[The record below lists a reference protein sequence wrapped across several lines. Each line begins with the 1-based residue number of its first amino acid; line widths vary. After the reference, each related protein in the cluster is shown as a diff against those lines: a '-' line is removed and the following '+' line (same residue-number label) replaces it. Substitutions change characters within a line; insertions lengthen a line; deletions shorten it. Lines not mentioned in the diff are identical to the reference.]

1 MGGLVSSYATYEWR
15 FTVAVG
21 RGRVRGGRTATSLTA
36 YEKSEIF
43 VVLKKWGN
51 AHGGKGD
58 RI

>member
-1 MGGLVSSYATYEWR
+1 MQIDGWR
-15 FTVAVG
+15 SNIAMG
-21 RGRVRGGRTATSLTA
+21 RGRVKGNGMVASLMA

-43 VVLKKWGN
+43 VVLEKWSN

>member
-1 MGGLVSSYATYEWR
+1 MGEDPCEMGKELEK
-15 FTVAVG
+15 
-21 RGRVRGGRTATSLTA
+21 LLIA

-43 VVLKKWGN
+43 VVPKKWGN